1 MTSGFKHESVLIAS
15 HVKMLNFIC
24 IEKHVYS
31 LNFPI
36 LQLYDVLKFI
46 FLDTEQK
53 PQQWRCHTWRPGARS
68 SRKLWEVS
76 RETSVQEVQLQ
87 KYFA

>member
-53 PQQWRCHTWRPGARS
+53 PQQ
-68 SRKLWEVS
+68 
-76 RETSVQEVQLQ
+76 
-87 KYFA
+87 